1 MAMSSKA
8 SSSRSAGRFS
18 PSARAVLLAAGL
30 VVAALA
36 LAGCKKVL
44 NGGSDEDVFHV
55 RMLNLLTD
63 SPTVQYSIDS
73 TVIASSAYLVATS
86 MNAAHPGDHSVS
98 FAAIRP
104 ASLNSSDTTDPI
116 ALGGSFQGSYTKNTD
131 YTVFAYGTT
140 TNPKTFMMD
149 EPSNRPA
156 PDATKVEYQFV
167 NASPN
172 TPNADV
178 YITAPEGGI
187 TSPTK
192 VTSIAF
198 GAKSEPATLTLTR
211 RPDVTDTNA
220 ALIVD
225 FTIELRDPTSGAEL
239 FNSGKIRLTEKTR
252 YLWAFADNIGAG
264 PSKVKAIG
272 VDGISTTSLD
282 INDQAAVRVVH
293 VSPDS
298 GAFDV
303 FRSSTATPITTYIE
317 FRGTSLYT
325 NVPAGSDDVFAMPSG
340 SQAVTILFV
349 AALASTAD
357 NNYSIYTTG
366 NQGDVDALVLADN
379 HRSIPTQSSFR
390 FLNVAPS
397 LEGQDAFDVYLT
409 LPGQTLDFTT
419 TDTNNGNM
427 ASKFKRGT
435 IGYKV
440 STDYIVLKSG
450 TYEVRMTPTGTSR
463 VVLDSTF
470 TVTDGSVQTLALID
484 DLPTASLELMPVEEA
499 LAR

>member
-1 MAMSSKA
+1 
-8 SSSRSAGRFS
+8 
-18 PSARAVLLAAGL
+18 VLLAAGL

-44 NGGSDEDVFHV
+44 NGGDKEDVVHV

-73 TVIASSAYLVATS
+73 TVIASTGYLTATP
-86 MNAAHPGDHSVS
+86 MNAAHPGDHTVS
-98 FAAIRP
+98 FSVIRP

-116 ALGGSFQGSYTKNTD
+116 PLGGSFQGSYTKNTD

-140 TNPKTFMMD
+140 THPKAFTMD
-149 EPSNRPA
+149 EPSDRPA

-167 NASPN
+167 NASPS

-211 RPDVTDTNA
+211 RPDVTDTSA

-225 FTIELRDPTSGAEL
+225 FTIELRDPTTGAEL

-272 VDGISTTSLD
+272 IDGITTTSLD
-282 INDQAAVRVVH
+282 INDRAAVRVVH

-298 GAFDV
+298 GSFDV
-303 FRSSTATPITTYIE
+303 FRSSTATPLATQIA
-317 FRGTSLYT
+317 FRDTSPYA
-325 NVPAGSDDVFAMPSG
+325 NVPVGNDDIFAMPSG

-349 AALASTAD
+349 AALAPAAD
-357 NNYSIYTTG
+357 NKYSIYTAG
-366 NQGDVDALVLADN
+366 NQGEVDALVLADN
-379 HRSIPTQSSFR
+379 PRSIPTQTSFR

-397 LEGQDAFDVYLT
+397 LNGQDALDVYLT

-419 TDTNNGNM
+419 TDTNNANM
-427 ASKFKRGT
+427 ASKFKRGSIT
-435 IGYKV
+435 YKTA
-440 STDYIVLKSG
+440 TDYIVLKSG
-450 TYEVRMTPTGTSR
+450 TYEVRMTPAGTSR
-463 VVLDSTF
+463 IVLDTPI
-470 TVTDGSVQTLALID
+470 TVPDGSVQTLTVVD
-484 DLPTASLELMPVEEA
+484 DVPTASLELMPVEEA
-499 LAR
+499 LTQ